1 MSLPTIADFRR
12 QFDRA
17 GLVPVDLNGAGPGFE
32 AMCPTC
38 PRTLRV
44 FVDDDGRIA
53 YDCPSGCGRDQI
65 TNEIEFRTASVG
77 GFAREPEP
85 AATSWA
91 PVELAA
97 ILNGTQSDPP
107 PSILTRTDGRALLY
121 AGRVH
126 AVFGEPEACKGW
138 VALAATAE
146 ALDAGDRVLYVDF
159 EDTAASVAGRL
170 VALGVPADA
179 IRERF
184 VYVRPDEPLADTG
197 RADLDAAAAG
207 VTLAVLDGITEALTL
222 HGLDLSSNGDVAAWL
237 DLLPRP
243 LARGGAAVL
252 TIDHVVKDRENRG
265 RYAIG
270 AQHKLAGV
278 DCAYSVSVIE
288 PFGRGRDGR
297 VKITVTKDRPGH
309 VRAFADEGRVAEAR
323 LQSHD
328 DGTVTVTLE
337 APEGAGA
344 FRPTTLMERVS
355 RAVEDE
361 PGVGTNA
368 IRRTVKGRAKF
379 VQEALARLIEEG
391 HVDRRQ
397 DGDGKAVRHYSVKP
411 FRTADNNRVPPFPD
425 RVPETVSGT
434 ASPRPHPVG
443 GRGHGRGADEH
454 PETGNRVPQDDDGI
468 QARLEDLATRH
479 PEAA

>member
-1 MSLPTIADFRR
+1 MTAELKCADCGHVGTGLGGVSVCPMIDAPLCGECFERR
-12 QFDRA
+12 Y
-17 GLVPVDLNGAGPGFE
+17 P
-32 AMCPTC
+32 
-38 PRTLRV
+38 
-44 FVDDDGRIA
+44 DDGDSA
-53 YDCPSGCGRDQI
+53 YP
-65 TNEIEFRTASVG
+65 G
-77 GFAREPEP
+77 GFNQPEQ
-85 AATSWA
+85 TSWA
-91 PVELAA
+91 PVELGPV
-97 ILNGTQSDPP
+97 LDGTQADPP
-107 PSILTRTDGRALLY
+107 PSILSRTDGRALLY

-126 AVFGEPEACKGW
+126 ALFGEPEACKGW
-138 VALAATAE
+138 LALAATAE
-146 ALDAGDRVLYVDF
+146 ALDGGDRVLYVDF
-159 EDTAASVAGRL
+159 EDSAASIVSRL
-170 VALGVPADA
+170 VALGVPVDA

-184 VYVRPDEPLADTG
+184 AYVRPDEPLQKAG
-197 RADLDAAAAG
+197 RADLEAAADG
-207 VTLAVLDGITEALTL
+207 VLLAVLDGITEALSL
-222 HGLDLSSNGDVAAWL
+222 HGLDLASNGDVAAWL

-243 LARGGAAVL
+243 LARAGAAVL

-278 DCAYSVSVIE
+278 DCAYSVTVIE

-323 LQSHD
+323 LCSHD

-337 APEGAGA
+337 APEGAAA

-368 IRRTVKGRAKF
+368 IRRAVKGRANF
-379 VQEALARLIEEG
+379 VQEALSRLIEEKY
-391 HVDRRQ
+391 VDRRQ
-397 DGDGKAVRHYSVKP
+397 DGDGKAVRHYSIRP
-411 FRTADNNRVPPFPD
+411 FRTVDDNHVPPFPD

-443 GRGHGRGADEH
+443 GRGHGRGADED
-454 PETGNRVPQDDDGI
+454 PETDDRVPLATPEQEALI
-468 QARLEDLATRH
+468 ARLE
-479 PEAA
+479 AA